1 MEILTIIDCPF
12 CKGAG
17 CQQCQGKGK
26 AFKPMPLAELLEM
39 IEVSRESPTTEAGIV
54 LKEIFKVG
62 IKE

>member
-26 AFKPMPLAELLEM
+26 SFKPMPLAELLNM
-39 IEVSRESPTTEAGIV
+39 VEVSHEVMVEKDIVTREVFKIG
-54 LKEIFKVG
+54 LKE
-62 IKE
+62 